1 MPYYATNGSALSAT
15 STFQILVD
23 GTAST
28 TNLIVTNSFTL
39 GTLSGFLKATA
50 GALATALINLASDVT
65 GILPIRNGGTGTST
79 APVYGQVLVGNSNG
93 TYTLTATSSLGIGGG
108 SSAWGGITGVLS
120 SQTDIQNALNA
131 KLSFT
136 SWYATT
142 SAPQLTTLAG
152 LAITKSQVSDFGTY
166 ESPLT
171 FSYPLSRSTNAIS
184 LLLSTSTSNTW
195 GGTQTF
201 TNIIAGNINGNAAT
215 VTNGMYTTDTGTV
228 TNTMLAGSIANNK
241 LSNSS
246 ITVNGT
252 SISLGGLGTIT
263 SASST
268 LLANS
273 NTWTSTQGM
282 NISGNAGT
290 VTNGVYTTTF
300 SNLFDTRLTST
311 TTLPGLTTLAGL
323 AITKSQVS
331 DFGTYQSSLGSGTPG
346 QVLAYL
352 NGTPSWT
359 ATTTYSTGL
368 AYANGAVTNTGVISN
383 AGDWAG
389 TWQTFAPSHFLT
401 SLAGAASSTLL
412 SDSNSFS
419 GSNKFTN
426 PITSTITTGT
436 APIILASVTK
446 VANLNAD
453 LLDGFD
459 SSAFGDA
466 TAANQTTILTRIGV
480 NTDAT
485 TTPSAASSLWAG
497 MKFIAGNMKTNVTA
511 MSAETAATYMHAN
524 AAKYCYDLSA
534 AAAVAMDGN
543 TTTVYT
549 DWRLPT
555 VGEASVFEGTIT
567 SANYIWTATVRDA
580 TINTW
585 INLKL
590 SDGLWS
596 SDTSNVSTYVRCV
609 R

>member
-511 MSAETAATYMHAN
+511 MSAETATTYTHAN

-567 SANYIWTATVRDA
+567 SVNYIWTATVRDA
-580 TINTW
+580 TFINW
-585 INLKL
+585 ILLRL
-590 SDGLWS
+590 SDGNWNYNLY
-596 SDTSNVSTYVRCV
+596 TSSTYVRCV